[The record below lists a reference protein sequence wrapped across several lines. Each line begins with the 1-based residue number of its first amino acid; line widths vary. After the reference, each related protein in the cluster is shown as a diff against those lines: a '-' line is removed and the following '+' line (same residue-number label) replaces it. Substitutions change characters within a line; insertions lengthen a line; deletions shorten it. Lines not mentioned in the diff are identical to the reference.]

1 MKKKFL
7 VLELTNVRDL
17 LLMVCE
23 ADNLQELY
31 DRYHVD
37 KTGKVLIYN
46 RGIPL
51 LDEHNNPVYDST
63 NNKRVIII
71 KEIPEGPYENGFV
84 TLGFYVE

>member
-1 MKKKFL
+1 MKKFL

-23 ADNLQELY
+23 ADTIQELY

-51 LDEHNNPVYDST
+51 LDEKDNPVYETTDS
-63 NNKRVIII
+63 KRVIII
-71 KEIPEGPYENGFV
+71 KEIPECPYENGFV